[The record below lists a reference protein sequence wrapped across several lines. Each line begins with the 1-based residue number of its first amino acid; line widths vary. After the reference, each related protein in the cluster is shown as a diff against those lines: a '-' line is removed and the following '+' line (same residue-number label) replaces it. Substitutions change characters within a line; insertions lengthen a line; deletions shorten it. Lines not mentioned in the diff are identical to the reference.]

1 MNDRD
6 RIVFLSLNGSRSGM
20 SPIARVFS
28 MLAGVVVFVLAVFI
42 GGALLLVALAL
53 ALGLAAVLGL
63 RAWWWRRKLGDQLAQ
78 QRPHRDDGDVVDGE
92 FIEVRRDED

>member
-1 MNDRD
+1 
-6 RIVFLSLNGSRSGM
+6 M

-28 MLAGVVVFVLAVFI
+28 MLAGVIVFVLAVFI

-53 ALGLAAVLGL
+53 AFGLAAVLGV
-63 RAWWWRRKLGDQLAQ
+63 RAWWWRRKLGDQPAQ
-78 QRPHRDDGDVVDGE
+78 QRPRSDDGDVVDGE